1 MLIIIFIKDISINDM
16 IFIPLL
22 VQ

>member
-1 MLIIIFIKDISINDM
+1 VLIIIFIKDISINDK